1 VLQIALS
8 MQKPRVQ
15 FARTRDGVSIAY
27 SSTGQGRP
35 VIFLTGFV
43 SHLEIE
49 VTGEPVV
56 QFLDRLGGEG
66 RRRLVRF
73 DWRGT
78 GLSDRDVRD
87 VSSAKRLADLE
98 AVVDALGAG
107 KVVLFA
113 WRMSGPLAIMY
124 AASHPER
131 VSHLILYGS
140 YARSLVPNPAL
151 GRALV
156 DLMRADWG
164 IASRTL
170 VHWAAPEA
178 DLGMIDLGA
187 TFLRQAAS
195 GEVAAAFAEESFFGL
210 DVTDRLRE
218 VTVPALVLHRRGDP
232 VVSFAG
238 GRELAAG
245 LPDAQFV
252 PLVGDSSNPWIGDP
266 EPILKAVNEFLA
278 DEADGVEAPAAA
290 EAGSGLLTILF
301 TDLVGSTELTQ
312 RLGDAGAQ
320 NLLRTHNTIIRERL
334 REHGGAELK
343 TMGDGFMA
351 SFPSGSRALD
361 CAIAIQQAFAAY
373 NDGRKADAIVVRIG
387 LNAGEPVA
395 EEEDLFGTA
404 VQAAARIAAR
414 ARPGQILVSDV
425 VRQLAAGKPFRFN
438 KVGRVALKGFRER
451 LRLFEV
457 AY

>member
-1 VLQIALS
+1 

-27 SSTGQGRP
+27 STTGHGQP
-35 VIFLTGFV
+35 LVFLTGFV
-43 SHLEIE
+43 SHLEVE

-56 QFLDRLGGEG
+56 KFLDALGAEG

-87 VSSAKRLADLE
+87 VSAAKRVADVE
-98 AVVDALGAG
+98 AVVDAVGAD

-113 WRMSGPLAIMY
+113 WMMSGPLAVMY

-131 VSHLILYGS
+131 VSHLILYGT
-140 YARSLVPNPAL
+140 YARSLIPNPAL
-151 GRALV
+151 GHALV
-156 DLMRADWG
+156 DLIRADWG
-164 IASRTL
+164 IAAHTL
-170 VHWAAPEA
+170 VHWAAPGV
-178 DLGMIDLGA
+178 DLGVVDLGA
-187 TFLRQAAS
+187 TFLREAAS
-195 GEVAAAFAEESFFGL
+195 GEVAAAFAEESFFEL

-218 VTVPALVLHRRGDP
+218 VTAPALVIHRRDDP

-245 LPDAQFV
+245 LPDAQFM
-252 PLVGDSSNPWIGDP
+252 PLVGAASNPWIGDP
-266 EPILKAVNEFLA
+266 GPILKAVDEFLA
-278 DEADGVEAPAAA
+278 EDENGAEAPAAS
-290 EAGSGLLTILF
+290 EASGLLTILF

-312 RLGDAGAQ
+312 RLGDARAQ
-320 NLLRTHNTIIRERL
+320 DLLRTHNAIIRDRL
-334 REHGGAELK
+334 REHGGTELK

-351 SFPSGSRALD
+351 SFPSASRALE
-361 CAIAIQQAFAAY
+361 CAIAVQQAFAAH

-425 VRQLAAGKPFRFN
+425 VRQLAAGKPFTFN
-438 KVGRVALKGFRER
+438 KIGRVSLKGFRER

-457 AY
+457 AYQDQPAPRH

>member
-1 VLQIALS
+1 
-8 MQKPRVQ
+8 MQKVRVQ

-27 SSTGQGRP
+27 SSTGQGP
-35 VIFLTGFV
+35 PLVFLTGFV

-56 QFLDRLGGEG
+56 QFLDRLGAEG

-78 GLSDRDVRD
+78 GLSDRDVSD
-87 VSSAKRLADLE
+87 VSAAKRVTDLE
-98 AVVDALGAG
+98 AVIDALGTE

-113 WRMSGPLAIMY
+113 WMMSGPLAIMY

-140 YARSLVPNPAL
+140 YARSFLPNPAL

-156 DLMRADWG
+156 DLIRADWDL
-164 IASRTL
+164 AARTL
-170 VHWAAPEA
+170 VHWAAPGA
-178 DLGMIDLGA
+178 DLPLVDLGA
-187 TFLRQAAS
+187 TFLRQACS
-195 GEVAAAFAEESFFGL
+195 GEVAAAFAEESFFAL
-210 DVTDRLRE
+210 DVTDRLRA
-218 VTVPALVLHRRGDP
+218 VTVPVLVLHRRQDP
-232 VVSFAG
+232 VVAFAG

-245 LPDAQFV
+245 FPDAEFV
-252 PLVGDSSNPWIGDP
+252 PLAGGSSNPWVGDA

-278 DEADGVEAPAAA
+278 DDEDGAEAPAAS
-290 EAGSGLLTILF
+290 EASSLLTILF

-312 RLGDAGAQ
+312 RLGDARAQ
-320 NLLRTHNTIIRERL
+320 DLLRTHNAIIRERL
-334 REHGGAELK
+334 REHGGTELK
-343 TMGDGFMA
+343 TTGDGFMA
-351 SFPSGSRALD
+351 SFPSASRALD
-361 CAIAIQQAFAAY
+361 CAIAVQQALAAH

-438 KVGRVALKGFRER
+438 KLGRVSLKGFRER